1 MALKGCDPV
10 PTENPRITFAV
21 DKYTLDK
28 ITEYRFEH
36 RLKNQTQAVLTLI
49 EKGLNSLNSTENKS
63 ILEETILTDDE
74 LSLLENYRKLSREG
88 KQYILQTMSM
98 AVQSYGGKSNAASDM
113 ETAL

>member
-1 MALKGCDPV
+1 M

-21 DKYTLDK
+21 DKHTLDK

-49 EKGLNSLNSTENKS
+49 EKGLSSFNSTENKS
-63 ILEETILTDDE
+63 MLEDAVFSDDE
-74 LSLLENYRKLSREG
+74 LFLLENYRKLSREG
-88 KQYILQTMSM
+88 QQYIRQTMAM
-98 AVQSYGGKSNAASDM
+98 AVQAYGGKSNAASDM